1 VTIAILDDDSKRIDA
16 MQKVLSGYHQGVVH
30 FAGAPEMIA
39 WLAGHLPSLRLLSL
53 DHDLGPYEATPSS
66 VPLPGNGQDVVDMLV
81 QHKPTCPVIVHSS
94 NEWAA
99 AGMIVALKQV
109 GWTVRRVVPTDDVL
123 WIESSWAGCVRR
135 VLASR
140 PTQSR

>member
-1 VTIAILDDDSKRIDA
+1 MTIALLDDDPKRIEA
-16 MQKVLSGYHQGVVH
+16 MQKVLSGYDQGVVH
-30 FAGAPEMIA
+30 FAGAPEMIE
-39 WLAGHLPSLRLLSL
+39 WLSGHLPSLRLLSL
-53 DHDLGPYEATPSS
+53 DHDLGPYEATTSS

-94 NEWAA
+94 NEWAS
-99 AGMIVALKQV
+99 AGMIVALRQA

-135 VLASR
+135 ELASQ